1 MGIDVLGNIFV
12 NDFDNHFIRIISPD
26 GYVKTLIS
34 GSCRLDVR
42 YDDLVLGDLKMK
54 RVICLKNWIKTSG

>member
-12 NDFDNHFIRIISPD
+12 NDFDNHFIWIISPD

-34 GSCRLDVR
+34 GSCR
-42 YDDLVLGDLKMK
+42 
-54 RVICLKNWIKTSG
+54 